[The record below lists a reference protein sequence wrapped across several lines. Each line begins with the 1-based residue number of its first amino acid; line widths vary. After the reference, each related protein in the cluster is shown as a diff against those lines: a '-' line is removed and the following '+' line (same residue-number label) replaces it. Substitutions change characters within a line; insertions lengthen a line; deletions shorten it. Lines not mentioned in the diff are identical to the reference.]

1 MEKENEQEG
10 YLWPEGEGMTVEE
23 KWDSYMGETGKDG
36 GNDGLHG
43 VRKRKMG
50 KEVLLM
56 RGRRWEGK
64 LELKKLV

>member
-1 MEKENEQEG
+1 MK
-10 YLWPEGEGMTVEE
+10 VEE
-23 KWDSYMGETGKDG
+23 KWDSYRGETRKDG